1 LKSRASREG
10 SSAKRLILRG
20 VEHVL
25 VDILPGLARGFLLL
39 PKRVVAPES
48 LRLGSWAECL
58 TALLV
63 SPEAL
68 GPAYPAVVR

>member
-1 LKSRASREG
+1 MPTLP
-10 SSAKRLILRG
+10 IL
-20 VEHVL
+20 EFL
-25 VDILPGLARGFLLL
+25 YLDILPGLMARGFLLL